1 MTKTRV
7 IFSFRLML
15 SPEDRAPPGAVA
27 PRGPV
32 FQTARARFLAPV
44 TCAFTVALASELVR
58 QIRVHA
64 PHLVIPTDWQWLTE
78 LAGKRPLAT
87 SAFGDVFLQG
97 DDGAWFLDTVEGK
110 LSREWDSPGSL
121 HAQLNTA
128 AGQDRYL
135 MAGLAVAA
143 SNTGLVPGDRQVL

>member
-1 MTKTRV
+1 MGRPTWGVCRV
-7 IFSFRLML
+7 
-15 SPEDRAPPGAVA
+15 
-27 PRGPV
+27 
-32 FQTARARFLAPV
+32 
-44 TCAFTVALASELVR
+44 
-58 QIRVHA
+58 RVHGDPRLCCMDLIRHFSPDLPSEA
-64 PHLVIPTDWQWLTE
+64 LTDWQWLTE

-97 DDGAWFLDTVEGK
+97 DDGVWFLDTVEGK

-135 MAGLAVAA
+135 MAGPAVAA
-143 SNTGLVPGDRQVL
+143 SNTVLGPRPLHGPFLQIPPLLLGVCRAPNNQCTPPQSPPVPD

>member
-1 MTKTRV
+1 MGRPTGV
-7 IFSFRLML
+7 
-15 SPEDRAPPGAVA
+15 VC
-27 PRGPV
+27 RG
-32 FQTARARFLAPV
+32 
-44 TCAFTVALASELVR
+44 
-58 QIRVHA
+58 RVHGDA
-64 PHLVIPTDWQWLTE
+64 RLCCMDLIRHFSPDLLSEALTDWQWLTE

-97 DDGAWFLDTVEGK
+97 DDGVWFLDTVEGK

-143 SNTGLVPGDRQVL
+143 PNTRLGPGDRQGPSASYPPRLLGRCAGATTRDTLLS